1 MNGTTM
7 TGTGGTRRRNR
18 LRPFV
23 WGGAACLLLLP
34 ALAMRLRPQSGVDW
48 SALDFAVM
56 GVLLAAVCGLL
67 DFGLRRDGSPA
78 YRAGFAVAVLAGFA
92 TIWAN
97 LAVGMLGREGNP
109 ANALFAG
116 VLAIAAVG
124 SLLARFRAAG
134 MAKAMAV
141 TALAQLAVVGV
152 ALALGGF
159 LPRELLMTACFAL
172 PWLLSAGLFRRA
184 AR

>member
-56 GVLLAAVCGLL
+56 GVLLAAVCGLYE
-67 DFGLRRDGSPA
+67 FGARRDGSPA
-78 YRAGFAVAVLAGFA
+78 YRVGFGTAVLAGFL
-92 TIWAN
+92 TIWVN
-97 LAVGMLGREGNP
+97 LAVGMLGSEGNA
-109 ANALFAG
+109 ANLMFAG
-116 VLAIAAVG
+116 VLGIAGLG
-124 SLLARFRAAG
+124 SLVGRFRAAG
-134 MAKAMAV
+134 MANAMFTAALTQLAAVGVAMAV
-141 TALAQLAVVGV
+141 GGFHARE
-152 ALALGGF
+152 LAL
-159 LPRELLMTACFAL
+159 TACFAL
-172 PWLLSAGLFRRA
+172 PWLLAGALFRYA

>member
-56 GVLLAAVCGLL
+56 GTMLALCCGAFELALRVARNPAYLLASGIAVAAAFLSPPFGQST
-67 DFGLRRDGSPA
+67 FGLSPT
-78 YRAGFAVAVLAGFA
+78 GLGDLLAGIF
-92 TIWAN
+92 
-97 LAVGMLGREGNP
+97 
-109 ANALFAG
+109 
-116 VLAIAAVG
+116 
-124 SLLARFRAAG
+124 
-134 MAKAMAV
+134 
-141 TALAQLAVVGV
+141 
-152 ALALGGF
+152 
-159 LPRELLMTACFAL
+159 
-172 PWLLSAGLFRRA
+172 
-184 AR
+184 